1 MQREIYFDN
10 SSTTKVC
17 KSALDKMIKI
27 INENYYNADSLYYN
41 GFKSKKEIELARTI
55 IAKAIN
61 ANEREIYFTS
71 GGTESNNLA
80 IFGAALAK
88 QKQGN
93 KIITSQIEHAS
104 VLNCF
109 KELEKIGFDVI
120 YLPVDKNC
128 QISLE
133 DLYDNIDK
141 NTTLVSLM
149 SVNNETGAVL
159 PIENIK
165 KIIKEKNSN
174 AVLHTDAVQAFGK
187 IKLDVKKLNVDI
199 LSLSGHKVFA
209 PKGVGAIYIKNGVNI
224 KARNFGGEQEK
235 NMRSGT
241 LPTELIAAFG
251 EAVSE
256 FSASDNKIVK
266 ELHEYL
272 LAKLLILPE
281 ITINSPKCAAY
292 GIINFST
299 GCIKSETML
308 HFLEEKGIMVS
319 AGSTCSKG
327 KQSHVLKAM
336 GLDKKIIDSAI
347 RVSLCKNNTKEE
359 IDCFIENL
367 KLGVKN
373 LIKM

>member
-17 KSALDKMIKI
+17 KSAIDKMIKV
-27 INENYYNADSLYYN
+27 INENYYNANSLYYN
-41 GFKSKKEIELARTI
+41 GFKAKKQVELARKI
-55 IAKAIN
+55 IAKEIN

-80 IFGAALAK
+80 IFGAALAR
-88 QKQGN
+88 QKQGK

-104 VLNCF
+104 VLNGF
-109 KELEKIGFDVI
+109 KELEKMGFEVI
-120 YLPVDKNC
+120 YLPVNKNSEV
-128 QISLE
+128 SLE
-133 DLYDNIDK
+133 DLYNNIDK
-141 NTTLVSLM
+141 NTTLISLM
-149 SVNNETGAVL
+149 KVNNETGAIL
-159 PIENIK
+159 PIEKIK
-165 KIIKEKNSN
+165 EVIKEKNSN

-209 PKGVGAIYIKNGVNI
+209 PKGVGAIYVKNGVNI

-251 EAVSE
+251 AAVSA
-256 FSASDNKIVK
+256 FNANDHKIVK
-266 ELHEYL
+266 ELHEYILTKL
-272 LAKLLILPE
+272 LALPE
-281 ITINSPKCAAY
+281 ITINSPENSAH

-299 GCIKSETML
+299 NCIKSETML

-359 IDCFIENL
+359 IDYFIENL
-367 KLGVKN
+367 KLGIKN